1 MRHSIIF
8 ITAMAFQLALL
19 SSVSGQSSFFSA
31 GGAHT
36 SSLANAGTMFEG
48 IGAIYTNPAGL
59 ASIDDV
65 AFDVGYDRRYSLD
78 ELSTVSLGGAKR
90 VGSGTIGVQVARF
103 GYTAY
108 AENKIGLSYGRQL
121 FDNLSIGGSFHY
133 LGFNIDQYGS
143 ANRFTFDFGLQY
155 KVNDKV
161 SIGSYIFNPASIGL
175 TADQDIPSRI
185 SLGAKYI
192 AGKKA
197 TVFID
202 ISKTINRTTDFRFAV
217 DYLLNDSFSI
227 RGGADI
233 TKSSMHFGPAYRF
246 GNGLTILGAYAFDNR
261 LGHTTALSISWSKP
275 SKETKADKRR
285 RK

>member
-1 MRHSIIF
+1 MRHLLSPLLAL
-8 ITAMAFQLALL
+8 TFQLAMIN
-19 SSVSGQSSFFSA
+19 VTSGQSSFFSA

-36 SSLANAGTMFEG
+36 SSLANAGTMYQG

-59 ASIDDV
+59 TTISEL
-65 AFDVGYDRRYSLD
+65 AFDVGYDRRYALD
-78 ELSTVSLGGAKR
+78 ELSTISLGAAKQIGKGA
-90 VGSGTIGVQVARF
+90 IGLQVARF
-103 GYTAY
+103 GYAAY
-108 AENKIGLSYGRQL
+108 SENKVGLSYGRQL

-155 KVNDKV
+155 KVNDQV
-161 SIGSYIFNPASIGL
+161 SIGSYIFNPANIGL
-175 TADQDIPSRI
+175 TDDQDIPSRI

-197 TVFID
+197 TVYLD
-202 ISKTINRTTDFRFAV
+202 VSKTINRTTDFRFAV
-217 DYLLNDSFSI
+217 DYLLTEQFSL
-227 RGGADI
+227 RAGADI
-233 TKSSMHFGPAYRF
+233 TKSSLHFGPAYRF

-261 LGHTTALSISWSKP
+261 LGHTTALSLSWSKP
-275 SKETKADKRR
+275 TINKKATERR